1 MARPALL
8 VDSGGLIAI
17 ANARDRLHRPVLAVL
32 TDFFGDLITTWP
44 AVTEACH
51 IVPAHLGASLV
62 DKLSGPR
69 WEILGM
75 EGAAPRIAAL
85 LVKYADRPMDLADA
99 SMIWAA
105 EQTGALRILT
115 ADRRDFEIYRTK
127 TGRRLEVLP

>member
-1 MARPALL
+1 VARPALL

-32 TDFFGDLITTWP
+32 ADFFGDLTTTWP

-51 IVPAHLGASLV
+51 IVPGHLGAALV
-62 DKLSGPR
+62 DKLSGTR
-69 WEILGM
+69 WRILGM
-75 EGAAPRIAAL
+75 EGAAPRIAEL
-85 LVKYADRPMDLADA
+85 LAKYADRPMDLADA

-127 TGRRLEVLP
+127 AGRRLEILP